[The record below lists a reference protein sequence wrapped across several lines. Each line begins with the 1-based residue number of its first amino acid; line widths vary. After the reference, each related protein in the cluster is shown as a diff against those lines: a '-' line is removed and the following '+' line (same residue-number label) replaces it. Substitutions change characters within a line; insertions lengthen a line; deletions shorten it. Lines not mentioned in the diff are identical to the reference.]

1 MPLIAFRVSIVLD
14 CLSEES
20 IEHAVFFS
28 SSIISCM
35 GFCWEGAPGGPW
47 DLSVIRG
54 FVEDFL
60 KWDEEWGRKVVF
72 KSIDYLVY
80 ESSWKFFD

>member
-1 MPLIAFRVSIVLD
+1 
-14 CLSEES
+14 
-20 IEHAVFFS
+20 
-28 SSIISCM
+28 M

-72 KSIDYLVY
+72 KSIYYLVY
-80 ESSWKFFD
+80 DSSWKFFD